1 MSRLDGRRMV
11 GNGKD
16 TQSEGMMAVDATQP
30 VTVQLVPLARLRPA
44 SWNPRTIR
52 EPRFKN
58 LCQSIQADPDFLWRR
73 PVLALADGTVY
84 AGNMRLR
91 AAQHLGWKD
100 VPAIVE
106 DVPEQLAKERA
117 LRDNRGWG
125 DDDDQALAELLYEL
139 KEMGT
144 PLDLLG
150 FEDGEVER
158 LLASVSGPVVPI
170 PSDQEEPRL
179 ASERLI
185 EIYCSGDDVTAFQPV
200 LTEWGQRRGVTV
212 NIS

>member
-1 MSRLDGRRMV
+1 
-11 GNGKD
+11 
-16 TQSEGMMAVDATQP
+16 MAAEAIQP
-30 VTVQLVPLARLRPA
+30 VAVWSVPLASLRPA
-44 SWNPRTIR
+44 PWNPRTIR
-52 EPRFKN
+52 EPRFKS

-139 KEMGT
+139 REAGS
-144 PLDLLG
+144 DVGLLG

-158 LLASVSGPVVPI
+158 LLGQVSGP
-170 PSDQEEPRL
+170 D
-179 ASERLI
+179 
-185 EIYCSGDDVTAFQPV
+185 FQPV
-200 LTEWGQRRGVTV
+200 GIEEQGRLDQKAPVTCPHCGTEFVP
-212 NIS
+212 